1 VRADT
6 NKALLEDYHAMTRRR
21 LWQEVTGLV
30 LAAEAAMTG
39 RMGLAGEARLMS
51 VADHTP
57 RITRT

>member
-1 VRADT
+1 
-6 NKALLEDYHAMTRRR
+6 MTRRR